1 MSIRSRLKTWIA
13 TQELTAST
21 AGKVTQVDGQNQP
34 TSISA
39 LDVKVVAAAKANV
52 AAVQAKANVVADPV
66 KGVAAKAVQV
76 EANVVAKAAQVE
88 VNVVDKSTR

>member
-1 MSIRSRLKTWIA
+1 M
-13 TQELTAST
+13 
-21 AGKVTQVDGQNQP
+21 DGQNQP

-52 AAVQAKANVVADPV
+52 VVDPV